1 MPRKELSRPR
11 KWAGFATVLA
21 LAAATLTV
29 AGSWRNSRAKSTPP
43 RERYD
48 VVDVRRIDLFPKRSA
63 GGQLQSSKRTV
74 IECELERLHVG
85 IRGGGSLTASGA
97 STLLSIVP
105 DGSQVKKGDVLAVLD
120 SSDYEEMLLQ
130 QRVTVERVQADYR
143 QTELTLEVAKLAL
156 VEYRDGTVQDTRREM
171 LGKLALAESDL
182 ERSGIRLAWTK
193 RMNDKGYA
201 PKSQVASDQYALS
214 VNRVSLARQKTAF
227 DLFFRYQAPKNL
239 RQLEGEIKMAEANL
253 GYQSL
258 RRKRMLDRLALLE
271 KQLELCTIRAPHDG
285 FVIYA
290 NRPENDV
297 IIEAGMSVRQK
308 QDLMYLPD
316 LNQMEVVAMLH
327 ESIIEDVKSGMVADV
342 EIEGLP
348 DQRLEGH
355 VVSVAPLPAT
365 SWISDVRYFP
375 GIIKLD
381 HTIRGI
387 RPGLT
392 ARVDIRLD
400 RRDHVLTVPAEAVV
414 SYEGHDVCYVAHED
428 GLERRE
434 VQLGQSNQELLE
446 ITDGLG
452 EGEQVVL
459 NPAFG
464 ETDFEDELRT
474 YPAPSTT
481 DPVQESTTVAIVTDP
496 QPDSAVSV
504 PSATQ

>member
-1 MPRKELSRPR
+1 M
-11 KWAGFATVLA
+11 
-21 LAAATLTV
+21 
-29 AGSWRNSRAKSTPP
+29 
-43 RERYD
+43 
-48 VVDVRRIDLFPKRSA
+48 
-63 GGQLQSSKRTV
+63 Q
-74 IECELERLHVG
+74 
-85 IRGGGSLTASGA
+85 
-97 STLLSIVP
+97 
-105 DGSQVKKGDVLAVLD
+105 
-120 SSDYEEMLLQ
+120 
-130 QRVTVERVQADYR
+130 
-143 QTELTLEVAKLAL
+143 
-156 VEYRDGTVQDTRREM
+156 
-171 LGKLALAESDL
+171 GKLALAESDL

-201 PKSQVASDQYALS
+201 PKSQVTSDLYTQS

-239 RQLEGEIKMAEANL
+239 RQLEGQIKMAEANL
-253 GYQSL
+253 DYQTL

-271 KQLELCTIRAPHDG
+271 RQLALCTIRAPHDG

-290 NRPENDV
+290 NRPERDL
-297 IIEAGMSVRQK
+297 IIEPGMSVRQK

-348 DQRLEGH
+348 NQRLEGH
-355 VVSVAPLPAT
+355 VVSIAPLPTT
-365 SWISDVRYFP
+365 SWFSDVRYFP

-381 HTIRGI
+381 HTTRGI

-392 ARVDIRLD
+392 ARVDIRLE

-414 SYEGHDVCYVAHED
+414 SFEGRDVCYVAHED

-459 NPAFG
+459 NPALG

-481 DPVQESTTVAIVTDP
+481 DPLQEPATVAIVTDP
-496 QPDSAVSV
+496 QTNSAEAP
-504 PSATQ
+504 PSATH